1 MTRRKPKKHERAESR
16 VPRES
21 RGPRRELL
29 IGAASLGLLIVG
41 GALWFGTRSRPSSV
55 STVEP
60 LPTPSQLVANAV
72 QQSDFVGSQRCAS
85 CHAPQYSAWQRSTH
99 AAAGGPP
106 SAARVIARFNGS
118 PIRFSDAVVTPGHTG
133 NAPTFTVRQ
142 TGRPDQVFRVDGVVG
157 GAHMLGGGTQGFVSR
172 FPDGTVRFLPF
183 DFIAKENT
191 WFCNTNSRA
200 NRGWLAI
207 TPDLSLADCGD
218 WPPTR
223 VLGDELRYA
232 NCQSCHGSQI
242 SVALDST
249 AHGYVTSYSS
259 LDINC
264 ESCHGPAKRHIELA
278 TSGEGARTGD
288 VGMTALATLS
298 KDKSLGVCWQCHALK
313 DHLVPGYLSGG
324 DLLSHYSTLLPIL
337 GDAPFY
343 PDGRIKT
350 FAYQQGHLYSDCYRN
365 GSMTCTSCH
374 DPHSQTYRDVA
385 GTTLPGRF
393 DDRQCT
399 ACHASKSLDAAAHT
413 HHAATSPGS
422 RCVSCHMPYLQEP
435 EIGTTLRYARSDH
448 TIPIPRPAFDSTL
461 GVVSAC
467 KGCHQDRAAA
477 VLEQQT
483 TTWYGTLK
491 PLPRAV
497 TALISG
503 ARVTSE
509 KDAAELLLVPDER
522 HAAALVDGLAH
533 FAERYLEPDMARL
546 SSSARQRLEALAV
559 HPDIDVRA
567 MALASLH
574 YAAGNVPAVHRVLG
588 ERLNAVGADEW
599 PLRRRWSVV
608 LGFFADQL
616 RGRGNASAAVGVYR
630 KAREID
636 PTSARMLLNLGL
648 AQSESGDPAGAVHS
662 FRESLTK
669 DPLQPLAYI
678 NMGIALEAQNDL
690 AGAATAYRAALK
702 LNERDPLAHFNL
714 GNVFVKG
721 DDLDQA
727 LRMYRRAAEL
737 DPSIA
742 VAHFMVA
749 RLLAQRGQMPE
760 ALKSVEHGLE
770 FDRANAE
777 AIALRDQLRRASSP
791 QLR

>member
-1 MTRRKPKKHERAESR
+1 MTRRRSKKAERESR
-16 VPRES
+16 EPRES

-29 IGAASLGLLIVG
+29 VGAVSLGLLIVG
-41 GALWFGTRSRPSSV
+41 GAVWFAGRSRSPGSSAV
-55 STVEP
+55 AP
-60 LPTPSQLVANAV
+60 LPAPSQLVANAA
-72 QQSDFVGSQRCAS
+72 QPSGFVGSQRCAS

-99 AAAGGPP
+99 AAAGGAP
-106 SAARVIARFNGS
+106 SDARVIARFNGP
-118 PIRFSDAVVTPGHTG
+118 PIRFSDAVVTPGRSG
-133 NAPTFTVRQ
+133 NALTFSVRQ
-142 TGRPDQVFRVDGVVG
+142 AGRPDQVFRVDGVVG
-157 GAHMLGGGTQGFVSR
+157 GGHMVGGGTQGFVSR

-200 NRGWLAI
+200 NRGWLRI

-249 AHGYVTSYSS
+249 AHGYVTRYSS

-264 ESCHGPAKRHIELA
+264 ESCHGPGKRHIELV

-288 VGMTALATLS
+288 VGMTALATLG
-298 KDKSLGVCWQCHALK
+298 KDQSLGVCWQCHALK
-313 DHLVPGYLSGG
+313 DQLAPGYLPGG

-343 PDGRIKT
+343 PDGRIRT

-365 GSMTCTSCH
+365 GSLTCTTCH

-385 GTTLPGRF
+385 GAPLPGRF

-399 ACHASKSLDAAAHT
+399 SCHASKALDAAAHT

-467 KGCHQDRAAA
+467 KGCHQERATVA
-477 VLEQQT
+477 LEQQT
-483 TTWYGTLK
+483 ATWYGTLK

-497 TALISG
+497 TALTRG
-503 ARVTSE
+503 VRAANE

-533 FAERYLEPDMARL
+533 FAERYLEPDMAGL
-546 SSSARQRLEALAV
+546 SSSARQRLEALAA
-559 HPDIDVRA
+559 HRDIDVRA
-567 MALASLH
+567 TALASLH

-588 ERLNAVGADEW
+588 ERLNAAGADEW

-616 RGRGNASAAVGVYR
+616 RARGNASAAVGVYR

-648 AQSESGDPAGAVHS
+648 AQNESGDPAGAVQS

-669 DPLQPLAYI
+669 DALQPLAYI

-690 AGAATAYRAALK
+690 NGAASAYRAALK

-714 GNVFVKG
+714 GNVFIKG
-721 DDLDQA
+721 DDPDQA

-742 VAHFMVA
+742 AAHFMVA
-749 RLLAQRGQMPE
+749 RLLAQRGQMAE
-760 ALKSVEHGLE
+760 ALKSVEQGLE
-770 FDRANAE
+770 FDRANAD

-791 QLR
+791 Q